1 MDAWRVIGHFG
12 SAVGDVPRVLPAAV
26 LDPSG
31 TFVVNSDVADNE
43 AGLRT
48 LASMAVSEFLSCVE
62 TGGASMLEPVM
73 WEPGAVLLTVE
84 GYVERLSVWEAEL
97 ILNRFVREQRA
108 VGRLLLSVATGKP
121 LSTLSTARAA
131 CRMIPRTSRWLP
143 PSAPSRRCNAS
154 LEQLCSWVCES
165 LCKASTA
172 LSAHE
177 FRAQGRIG
185 GEFGQ
190 RLLHG

>member
-1 MDAWRVIGHFG
+1 MPRRAGLVRLADHLEKGDLEVSCIGEALHERGNSINGLPAVDAWRVIGHFG

-121 LSTLSTARAA
+121 LST
-131 CRMIPRTSRWLP
+131 
-143 PSAPSRRCNAS
+143 
-154 LEQLCSWVCES
+154 
-165 LCKASTA
+165 
-172 LSAHE
+172 
-177 FRAQGRIG
+177 
-185 GEFGQ
+185 
-190 RLLHG
+190 